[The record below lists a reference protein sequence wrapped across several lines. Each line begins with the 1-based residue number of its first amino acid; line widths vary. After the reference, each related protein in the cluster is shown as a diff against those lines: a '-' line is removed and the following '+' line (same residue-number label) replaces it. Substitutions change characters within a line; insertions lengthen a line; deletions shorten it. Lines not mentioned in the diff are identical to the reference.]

1 MKKQQNKKN
10 EKSEKPEKNRK
21 IINGK
26 KYYYKKA
33 TIGKDP
39 ITGKLIRKDFYALTA
54 TELKEKIS
62 QYKALNRKHLNPDN
76 KDTFG
81 TLIEYWLKNV
91 KFVNGIKNSTKERY
105 WGLYNNYI
113 DNIFSFLALNKIEIH
128 PLLKNKL
135 NIKDIPL
142 IKLNIAHIQEY
153 YNTLFSIGISS
164 NTISF
169 INKLIKPFIEYA
181 YVYDK
186 INKDFGKGLKIPKI
200 SRSNI
205 DEDDNYIEIFTR
217 DERGRFL
224 KAIEGNPEEILYKL
238 ALSMGL
244 RLGELLGLK
253 WSCIDFNNST
263 LKVKYSARREKDIES
278 GKSYLS
284 ITTLKTPSS
293 YSTLIIPNNLLK
305 ELIDYKTKQDIHKKI
320 ASNMYEDNDLVFCT
334 PFGKIIDQSNLRKR
348 YKKILLQNNIPY
360 KKFHSLRHTCAS
372 ILFEDGKNIVE
383 VKNLLRHKNIATT
396 IDIYTHLSKEY
407 KYALIN
413 DFTI

>member
-1 MKKQQNKKN
+1 MSQQKIKKKKNKKT
-10 EKSEKPEKNRK
+10 
-21 IINGK
+21 INGIE
-26 KYYYKKA
+26 YYYKKA

-39 ITGKLIRKDFYALTA
+39 ITGKAIRKDFYGETA
-54 TELKEKIS
+54 TEVREKIS
-62 QYKALNRKHLNPDN
+62 QYKALHREHLNPDN

-91 KFVNGIKNSTKERY
+91 KFVSGIKNSTKERY

-113 DNIFSFLALNKIEIH
+113 NDIHSFLKLNKIEVNS
-128 PLLKNKL
+128 LLKPKL

-169 INKLIKPFIEYA
+169 INKLIKPFIKYA

-186 INKDFGKGLKIPKI
+186 ISKDFGEGLEIPKI
-200 SRSNI
+200 SRSTI
-205 DEDDNYIEIFTR
+205 DEDDNYVEVFTR
-217 DERGRFL
+217 DERDKFL
-224 KAIEGNPEEILYKL
+224 KAIEGDPEELLYKV

-253 WSCIDFNNST
+253 WSCIDFNEST
-263 LKVKYSARREKDIES
+263 LKVKYSARREKDIKS
-278 GKSYLS
+278 GISFLT
-284 ITTLKTPSS
+284 ITTLKTSSS
-293 YSTLIIPNNLLK
+293 YSTLPIPDNLLK
-305 ELIDYKTKQDIHKKI
+305 ELIQYKSKQDIHKKV
-320 ASNMYEDNDLVFCT
+320 ASNMYDDNDLVFCT

-348 YKKILLQNNIPY
+348 YKKILLKNNIKY

-407 KYALIN
+407 KYNLISN
-413 DFTI
+413 FTI

>member
-1 MKKQQNKKN
+1 MPKQELKKKKN
-10 EKSEKPEKNRK
+10 KK
-21 IINGK
+21 IINGIE
-26 KYYYKKA
+26 YHYKKA
-33 TIGKDP
+33 TVGKDP
-39 ITGKLIRKDFYALTA
+39 ITGKSIRKDFYGLTA
-54 TELKEKIS
+54 TEVKEKIS
-62 QYKALNRKHLNPDN
+62 KYKALHREHLNPNN

-81 TLIEYWLKNV
+81 ILFEYWLKNV

-113 DNIFSFLALNKIEIH
+113 NDIYSFLNLNKIEVN

-142 IKLNIAHIQEY
+142 INLNIAHIQEY
-153 YNTLFSIGISS
+153 YNALFSIGISS

-186 INKDFGKGLKIPKI
+186 ISKDFGRGLKIPKI
-200 SRSNI
+200 SNSTI
-205 DEDDNYIEIFTR
+205 SEYDNNVEIFTR
-217 DERGRFL
+217 DEREKFL
-224 KAIEGNPEEILYKL
+224 KAIEGDPEEILYKI

-253 WSCIDFNNST
+253 WSCIDFKDST

-278 GKSYLS
+278 GISYLT

-293 YSTLIIPNNLLK
+293 YSTLPIPNNLLK
-305 ELIDYKTKQDIHKKI
+305 ELIQYKSKQDIHKKS

-348 YKKILLQNNIPY
+348 YKKILLKNNIKY
-360 KKFHSLRHTCAS
+360 KKFHALRHTCAS

-383 VKNLLRHKNIATT
+383 VKNLLRHKNISTT

-407 KYALIN
+407 KYTLVN